1 MMITISYNGE
11 AIQCPDRQQLT
22 ELLAQ
27 QQATTESKANKPFA
41 VAING
46 EFIPK
51 SQYAN
56 TLIQAN
62 DNIDVVSPVTG
73 G

>member
-11 AIQCPDRQQLT
+11 AIQCRDQRPLT
-22 ELLAQ
+22 ELLAEQ
-27 QQATTESKANKPFA
+27 QTAAEIKADKPFA

-46 EFIPK
+46 KFVPK

-56 TLIQAN
+56 TLIQAS